1 MTHLITL
8 ALVAA
13 CTPNGAR
20 VPEAPA
26 SNVSNTGAFQEP
38 EAAVIHKWVTIAEA
52 PTIDLSQE
60 HVILTRESFGQL
72 LVKATDG
79 APEIEQIEI
88 EYADHESRVVKLE
101 RKLVTGEGQVI
112 ELREKRPIAKLVVHT
127 DPDSSGTYRVFG
139 A

>member
-1 MTHLITL
+1 MKHLLTL
-8 ALVAA
+8 FFVVACA
-13 CTPNGAR
+13 PNGTRAIA
-20 VPEAPA
+20 APRSA
-26 SNVSNTGAFQEP
+26 PDSGAFQDP
-38 EAAVIHKWVTIAEA
+38 SPAVIDKWVTIAEA

-60 HVILTRESFGQL
+60 HVILSRESFGQL
-72 LVKATDG
+72 LVKAIDG

-112 ELREKRPIAKLVVHT
+112 ELREKRPIAKLVVFT
-127 DPDSSGTYRVFG
+127 DPDSSGTYVVFG